1 MNALARANA
10 RKPVWINETSKPGP
24 IQVDGQTYVIGAHQY
39 PRNERAEQDVLSC
52 ILRLGDQG
60 RGREALERIPDL
72 HWDDFYFKANA
83 AIFRGMERC
92 YQSGQE
98 IDLDRL
104 VTLLQEVPKGGQS
117 FLDFVGGERYLLAL
131 KNRSGMNLEDYALDV
146 IRASLGRSAMFS
158 ADQLAEI
165 GKRVNQ
171 MSLAEIRDAVP
182 TATRDLTVRMHMV
195 SEQNTYNL
203 YDAIDDYRDTIRAE
217 LEEKKQPAIST
228 GFHSLDKVIIGWRKK
243 KLYICAAPPGWGKTA
258 FAICAALN
266 LLKQGLRVLF
276 VSLEMERDELLERM
290 ICVIG
295 QIDYTAYQKREW
307 TDEDVARF
315 ERSTETLKG
324 YTTSKQFMMAIFE
337 APTLTQ
343 IQSKLTEIDLS
354 TGFDLVIVDYVG
366 PDTISGFRGDF
377 EAASAFYKALKGWK
391 KHYDI
396 PILAF
401 AQMNQ
406 KWDARKGK
414 LPGLTDLYYGSAGRA
429 AADAI
434 WYIHHES
441 MVSED
446 PSTMDAQLLF
456 RKNRAGRGGSN
467 VVAYL
472 GWEPTYQT
480 FYSDAPPTQKPIQF
494 GRFGDSK

>member
-1 MNALARANA
+1 MNALARTGA

-24 IQVDGQTYVIGAHQY
+24 IQIDGQTYVIGAHQF
-39 PRNERAEQDVLSC
+39 PHNERAEQDVLSC

-60 RGREALERIPDL
+60 RGKQALERIPDL
-72 HWDDFYFKANA
+72 HWDDFYFKSNA
-83 AIFRGMERC
+83 IVFRAMERC

-104 VTLLQEVPKGGQS
+104 VTLLGELSRGNQS
-117 FLDFVGGERYLLAL
+117 FLDLIGGERYLLML
-131 KNRSGMNLEDYALDV
+131 KNRTGMNLEDYALDV
-146 IRASLGRSAMFS
+146 VRASLGRSMMFS
-158 ADQLAEI
+158 ADQLTEI

-171 MSLAEIRDAVP
+171 MSLVDIRDAVP
-182 TATRDLTVRMHMV
+182 TATRDLTVRMHTV
-195 SEQNTYNL
+195 SEQNTFNL
-203 YDAIDDYRDTIRAE
+203 YDAVEEYSDNIRAE
-217 LEEKKQPAIST
+217 LEEKKQPALST

-243 KLYICAAPPGWGKTA
+243 KLYIGAAPPGWGKTA

-266 LLKQGLRVLF
+266 QLKQGRRVLF
-276 VSLEMERDELLERM
+276 ISLEMELDELLERM

-307 TDEDVARF
+307 TDEDIKQF
-315 ERSTETLKG
+315 ERATATLKQ
-324 YTTSKQFMMAIFE
+324 YTASKQFMMAIFE

-354 TGFDLVIVDYVG
+354 SGFDLVIVDYVG

-391 KHYDI
+391 KHYDM

-406 KWDARKGK
+406 KWDGRKGK
-414 LPGLTDLYYGSAGRA
+414 LPGATDLYYGSAGRA
-429 AADAI
+429 AADVLF
-434 WYIHHES
+434 YIYHES

-446 PSTMDAQLLF
+446 PDTMDAKLLF
-456 RKNRAGRGGSN
+456 RKNRAGRGGAN
-467 VVAYL
+467 VIAQL
-472 GWEPTYQT
+472 GWEPAYQT
-480 FYSDAPPTQKPIQF
+480 FYSDPPPQQKPIPF
-494 GRFGDSK
+494 GRLGDSK